1 MVEGIEVGAVP
12 PGAVMGVAVGAEAGG
27 VVGVIAG
34 FEPCVGWGVCD
45 VLDVIGV
52 GLLEVPFVGVE
63 WVFFEAD
70 CVTTA

>member
-34 FEPCVGWGVCD
+34 FEACGVCD
-45 VLDVIGV
+45 VLDVIDV
-52 GLLEVPFVGVE
+52 GLLGDPFVGVE